1 METQEVKIGRV
12 VNVSGSQVIMLLEA
26 EQAGEGPAPE
36 PKLQMG
42 ELVKMR
48 MPDHTVFG
56 AVTGLSIPIP
66 SPEDPTG
73 EMKVVELEL
82 LGEDENGADKGFQR
96 GVSIFPVGSSGEGIG
111 MLRPVTAPKTV

>member
-1 METQEVKIGRV
+1 MELQELKIGRV

-26 EQAGEGPAPE
+26 AQTGEGPVAQ

-66 SPEDPTG
+66 SPEDPHRRNEGRRARAARRGG
-73 EMKVVELEL
+73 E
-82 LGEDENGADKGFQR
+82 R
-96 GVSIFPVGSSGEGIG
+96 GG
-111 MLRPVTAPKTV
+111 